1 LLITSAL
8 VNGCDPKS
16 TIAPLGFM
24 TRSIASHMG
33 ANGITE
39 SHLQAVVL
47 LAVGG
52 ISKDHIN

>member
-1 LLITSAL
+1 L
-8 VNGCDPKS
+8 
-16 TIAPLGFM
+16 M
-24 TRSIASHMG
+24 TRSIAAHIG
-33 ANGITE
+33 AKGITE